1 MYRFI
6 SLLLG
11 WMLLV
16 PERAAAQVPPPDTLA
31 VLVSEPRLG
40 LQLSVPA
47 SFVVEPRLV
56 GLPDPDLSARLMQ
69 LLGPG
74 AAATASM
81 VLEITQRTAPRS
93 TLTVVHIPAP
103 AATAWLSWGF
113 EAWRPGRFYRGSTSP
128 PLTQELACALPGGGW
143 LYLRAQV
150 PASAYGPSLAA
161 FPRLARTLHILY
173 GSRIFPA
180 VQLAGL
186 SNPTT
191 ASQLAR
197 YADSLAHYTPGG
209 NPLPALGAV
218 REARHAAGARFST
231 PAEVA
236 ANAALDPYQL
246 PRSPRVM
253 ADLWYLGDA
262 FDKLESWTHAPAQR
276 WLYTESALDF
286 LALPAPEYGTDETIA
301 CQADAVYSS
310 TPWLPELLA
319 RTRGKRAVLVNENV
333 YRPHHRMLLALA
345 LPGLYA
351 QGFRYLVI
359 RSLTAGRSAELP
371 YPALADHEFAPDY
384 QFANLVRSARR
395 LGFTLIGYADTTLP
409 AGFRQNW
416 PQGISAA
423 LDQARWTQQYRFVSP
438 LRSALDALPVGARVV
453 VLAPGL
459 EPRRE
464 PTPGAPNGRPG
475 SVPLLGGWGGRAVL
489 VVDQLRA
496 PADRCLN
503 FAALQLPPPHVRLDS
518 LPRPDVARALY
529 VQYPALDRPGLTPRW
544 PLAEMADLS
553 FYNRLD
559 AARLPLP
566 YPYATNARRV
576 RLTLPAA
583 TGPGRRVLQ
592 LYLAAELEGPASG
605 QVPPVFTQEIGPAA
619 RLLPLLLCPGRYRY
633 VLRTSDS
640 AADTWT
646 VLRVGP

>member
-1 MYRFI
+1 MCRFF

-11 WMLLV
+11 WALLL
-16 PERAAAQVPPPDTLA
+16 PGRATAQVLPPDTLA
-31 VLVSEPRLG
+31 VLVPEPRLG
-40 LQLSVPA
+40 LQLLVPA
-47 SFVVEPRLV
+47 SFVVEPRR
-56 GLPDPDLSARLMQ
+56 GGPPDPNLSARLTQ
-69 LLGPG
+69 LLGSR
-74 AAATASM
+74 AAATASV
-81 VLEITQRTAPRS
+81 VLELTQRTAPRS

-103 AATAWLSWGF
+103 TATAWLSWGF

-150 PASAYGPSLAA
+150 PASAYGPNLAT
-161 FPRLARTLHILY
+161 FPTLARTLHILY

-180 VQLAGL
+180 LRLAGL
-186 SNPTT
+186 AAPTT

-197 YADSLAHYTPGG
+197 YADSLAHHTPGG

-218 REARHAAGARFST
+218 REARHAAGASFST

-236 ANAALDPYQL
+236 ANAALDPYL
-246 PRSPRVM
+246 PLRSPRVM
-253 ADLWYLGDA
+253 ADLWYMGDA

-286 LALPAPEYGTDETIA
+286 LALPAPEYGTDGVIDCTA
-301 CQADAVYSS
+301 GAVHS
-310 TPWLPELLA
+310 TRNALSELLA
-319 RTRGKRAVLVNENV
+319 RARGKRVVLVNENV
-333 YRPHHRMLLALA
+333 YRPHHRTLLALA

-351 QGFRYLVI
+351 QGFRYLAI
-359 RSLTAGRSAELP
+359 RSLTAGAPPDLP
-371 YPALADHEFAPDY
+371 YPTLADHEFAPDY

-395 LGFTLIGYADTTLP
+395 LGFTLIGYADTTFP

-423 LDQARWTQQYRFVSP
+423 LDQARWTEQYRFVSP
-438 LRSALDALPVGARVV
+438 LRPALDALPAGAKVV

-464 PTPGAPNGRPG
+464 PTVAEGPAP
-475 SVPLLGGWGGRAVL
+475 VPLLAGWGGRSVL
-489 VVDQLRA
+489 VVEQLQVA
-496 PADRCLN
+496 ADRCLD
-503 FAALQLPPPHVRLDS
+503 FAALQLPQPSVRLDS
-518 LPRPDVARALY
+518 LPRPDVARVVY
-529 VQYPALDRPGLTPRW
+529 VQYPSLDRPGLTPPR
-544 PLAEMADLS
+544 PLTPTADLS
-553 FYNRLD
+553 IYNRLD

-566 YPYATNARRV
+566 YPYATTARPV
-576 RLTLPAA
+576 RLALPAA

-592 LYLAAELEGPASG
+592 LYLAAELVGPAPG

-619 RLLPLLLCPGRYRY
+619 RSLPLLLCPGRYRY
-633 VLRTSDS
+633 VLRTADP

-646 VLRVGP
+646 ELHVGP

>member
-1 MYRFI
+1 MCRFF

-11 WMLLV
+11 WLLLL
-16 PERAAAQVPPPDTLA
+16 PGRAAAQVPPPDTLA
-31 VLVSEPRLG
+31 VLVREPRLG

-47 SFVVEPRLV
+47 SFVVDPRR
-56 GLPDPDLSARLMQ
+56 GGPPDPDLSARLTQ
-69 LLGPG
+69 LLGSG
-74 AAATASM
+74 ATATASV
-81 VLEITQRTAPRS
+81 VLELTQRTAPRS

-103 AATAWLSWGF
+103 AAPAWLRWGF
-113 EAWRPGRFYRGSTSP
+113 EVWRPGRFYRGSTSP

-150 PASAYGPSLAA
+150 PASAYGTNLAA
-161 FPRLARTLHILY
+161 YPRLARTLHILY

-180 VQLAGL
+180 LRLAGL
-186 SNPTT
+186 PRPGS
-191 ASQLAR
+191 AVQLAR
-197 YADSLAHYTPGG
+197 YADSLAHHTPGG

-218 REARHAAGARFST
+218 REARHAAGASFST

-236 ANAALDPYQL
+236 ANATLDPYQL
-246 PRSPRVM
+246 PRSSRVM

-286 LALPAPEYGTDETIA
+286 LALPEPEYGTDESIA

-319 RTRGKRAVLVNENV
+319 RARGKRAVLVNENV
-333 YRPHHRMLLALA
+333 YRPHHRTLLALA

-351 QGFRYLVI
+351 QGFRYLAI
-359 RSLTAGRSAELP
+359 RSLTAGSSADLP

-384 QFANLVRSARR
+384 QFANLVRSSRR

-409 AGFRQNW
+409 TGFRQNW

-423 LDQARWTQQYRFVSP
+423 LDQARWTEQYRFVSP
-438 LRSALDALPVGARVV
+438 LRPALDALPAGAKVV

-464 PTPGAPNGRPG
+464 PTVAEGPAP
-475 SVPLLGGWGGRAVL
+475 VLAGWGGRSVL
-489 VVDQLRA
+489 VVEQLQA
-496 PADRCLN
+496 PADRCLD
-503 FAALQLPPPHVRLDS
+503 FAALQLPRPSVRLDS
-518 LPRPDVARALY
+518 LPRPDVARVVY
-529 VQYPALDRPGLTPRW
+529 VQYPSLDRPGLTPPR
-544 PLAEMADLS
+544 PLTPTADLS
-553 FYNRLD
+553 IYNRLD

-566 YPYATNARRV
+566 YPYATTARSV
-576 RLTLPAA
+576 RLALPAA

-592 LYLAAELEGPASG
+592 LYLAVELEGPAPG

-619 RLLPLLLCPGRYRY
+619 RSLPLLLCPGRYRY

-646 VLRVGP
+646 DLRVGP